1 VATRKRVR
9 DTDLITSTWGI
20 DRIRT
25 LLRLDDKATVLPN
38 GKPLKPM
45 KITYSQNFGELFIM
59 MDLLANQQPLTT
71 SESMGT
77 RMKK

>member
-1 VATRKRVR
+1 MATKKRVR
-9 DTDLITSTWGI
+9 DTDLMTFTWGT

-25 LLRLDDKATVLPN
+25 LLGLDDKATVLPN

-45 KITYSQNFGELFIM
+45 KITYSRNFGELFIM
-59 MDLLANQQPLTT
+59 MDLLANQQPFTT
-71 SESMGT
+71 SELMGT